1 MAPKSPAAFLYNF
14 LGRAAQDPRNY
25 RFLQEAAG
33 DVLSRVIPKGVNWGG
48 LPGQFLNTLDDI
60 SRMAPGAAKEA
71 ARTNAKTTLTRA
83 AVSPPS
89 PSSVRIG
96 PGGLPSAP
104 PIGTPVV
111 RPPVTARA
119 PSTPLPGGGPFNIDY
134 ALRRATGF
142 NGSPAQIAEKL
153 GIPLT
158 KPKPTSFSM
167 PMEGMLGP
175 SSPLG
180 QITAKTSMF
189 ARAPQS
195 ALQTGVGQ
203 VGGLLRNL
211 QGRIP
216 TALNPFATQN
226 PTTLLGRTGKFFNP
240 LNPGGP
246 FNLVNTLNPVP
257 GISVGTRLASSLG
270 LTGAAGLGTSV
281 AGGLA
286 GYGALEMLFPQGTA
300 DGTLEGKDAYRNN
313 YMPFGGDPS
322 LRDAQG
328 RIWAGKDYGF
338 QSPESF
344 NKLFSGAQQTTAGGA
359 SPPPPT
365 LPPSVDPGSQAG
377 QLITPPTLP
386 PAAPAAP
393 GGPTVLS
400 NGAGV
405 PAQRQNVKE
414 RQLSQDVL
422 NAAQQY
428 AAPAGIPLS
437 SFYAGQQQLGRSM
450 EQGGELQRRL
460 KELGGAAGMSDQAL
474 MAWAQKNPGL
484 AYRELLKLQNRTPQM

>member
-1 MAPKSPAAFLYNF
+1 MAPKSPAGFLYNF
-14 LGRAAQDPRNY
+14 LGRAVQDPTNY
-25 RFLQEAAG
+25 RFLQQAAG
-33 DVLSRVIPKGVNWGG
+33 DVLSRAIPKNVNWGG
-48 LPGQFLNTLDDI
+48 LPSQFLNTLDDI
-60 SRMAPGAAKEA
+60 TRMAPGAAKEA
-71 ARTNAKTTLTRA
+71 ARTKAKTTLTRA
-83 AVSPPS
+83 AVSPPP

-111 RPPVTARA
+111 RPPVTSRA
-119 PSTPLPGGGPFNIDY
+119 PSTSLPGGGPFNIDY

-142 NGSPAQIAEKL
+142 TGSPQQLIDKLTPPSFGAQ
-153 GIPLT
+153 
-158 KPKPTSFSM
+158 
-167 PMEGMLGP
+167 
-175 SSPLG
+175 LG
-180 QITAKTSMF
+180 QF
-189 ARAPQS
+189 QRQLGQS
-195 ALQTGVGQ
+195 AQGLVDTGR
-203 VGGLLRNL
+203 GLLRNL
-211 QGRIP
+211 P
-216 TALNPFATQN
+216 TPINPFATRT
-226 PTTLLGRTGKFFNP
+226 PTTVPGKVGKFFNP
-240 LNPGGP
+240 LNPAGP
-246 FNLVNTLNPVP
+246 FNLVNTLNPFP
-257 GISVGTRLASSLG
+257 GISAGTRLASSLG

-300 DGTLEGKDAYRNN
+300 DGTLEGKDAYLNN
-313 YMPFGGDPS
+313 YMPFGGDSS

-338 QSPESF
+338 QSPASF
-344 NKLFSGAQQTTAGGA
+344 NKLFGGAQQTTPGGT
-359 SPPPPT
+359 PPPAPT
-365 LPPSVDPGSQAG
+365 LPPFVDTGSQAG
-377 QLITPPTLP
+377 QLTAPPTRP

-393 GGPTVLS
+393 GAPVVLS

-428 AAPAGIPLS
+428 AAPAGVPLS

-460 KELGGAAGMSDQAL
+460 KELGGSAGMSDKAL
-474 MAWAQKNPGL
+474 MDWAKQNPGL
-484 AYRELLKLQNRTPQM
+484 AYRELLKLQNRNQQI